1 MTYEELK
8 EKVGFINYAWVKT
21 DKDFLTVIK
30 GRLGLEGAEAKQII
44 KEIKELRRLE
54 KERERLKDLRDDIE
68 DLIVSAQEEWG
79 DKPKYEKAF
88 KSKYEKIFA
97 KFPSG
102 IDDVKTAD
110 EAWNDLKIY
119 WNAKEARKIKAEKA
133 RLARGAAKAKE
144 PELKAA
150 LLKEYAEKYQ
160 LRCRFIKVSGP
171 FISQRQRFVV
181 EMPNNQVMCFEV
193 PKTKFERTYYDDAIK
208 LCKVFEEF
216 CLSSAKKIAPL
227 EEKPSLGTPYQKR
240 KVNQLLKSLNGGWM
254 GLYDESK
261 RKYLTDK
268 YKDQA

>member
-8 EKVGFINYAWVKT
+8 EKVGYINYPWIKT

-97 KFPSG
+97 KFPSE

-110 EAWNDLKIY
+110 EAWNDLKIF
-119 WNAKEARKIKAEKA
+119 WEAKEARKIKAEKA
-133 RLARGAAKAKE
+133 RLAREAAKSKE

-171 FISQRQRFVV
+171 YISQQHRFVV

-193 PKTKFERTYYDDAIK
+193 PKTKFVRTYYDDAIK
-208 LCKVFEEF
+208 LCKIFEEF
-216 CLSSAKKIAPL
+216 CLSSDKKLAPL
-227 EEKPSLGTPYQKR
+227 EHKPSLGTPYQKR
-240 KVNQLLKSLNGGWM
+240 KVNQLLKSLNSGWM

-268 YKDQA
+268 YKDQV